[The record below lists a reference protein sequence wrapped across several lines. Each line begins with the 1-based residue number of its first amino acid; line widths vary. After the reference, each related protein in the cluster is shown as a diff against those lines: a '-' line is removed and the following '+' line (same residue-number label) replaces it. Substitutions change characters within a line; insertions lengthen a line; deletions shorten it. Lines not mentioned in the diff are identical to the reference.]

1 MKNYFEFREFWEIK
15 DSRNGHLH
23 FRPWTK
29 CVLDKDKMIA
39 HSSRYRSCHLKHAE
53 DIHYAAFS
61 IYYIPTS
68 HVQDLAL
75 STLQRP

>member
-68 HVQDLAL
+68 HVQDPAL

>member
-15 DSRNGHLH
+15 DSRHGHLH

-68 HVQDLAL
+68 HVQDLKL

>member
-15 DSRNGHLH
+15 DSRHGHLY

>member
-15 DSRNGHLH
+15 DSRHGHLY

-39 HSSRYRSCHLKHAE
+39 QSSRYRSCHLKHAE